1 MKNMIQN
8 LLIRSTFAL
17 TLAGLAWLPTAGFA
31 QEKGATQLM
40 QLKASQT
47 VADLKPVD
55 SSGSVA
61 MSCPKCKDSWV
72 TVVEKTGK
80 AVQPEIKHQ
89 VPKHECPGCATTIVT
104 EGHGK
109 AKTNKAVHVC
119 TENGSKDTVCCVMK
133 QGNHPTPGMDAH
145 KSHNH

>member
-1 MKNMIQN
+1 MKNMTQVRS

-17 TLAGLAWLPTAGFA
+17 AVVGLAWLPTAGLA

-40 QLKASQT
+40 QSKPSQT
-47 VADLKPVD
+47 GSDLTPAH

-61 MSCPKCKDSWV
+61 MSCPKCKDSSV

-80 AVQPEIKHQ
+80 AVQPEIKHHTL
-89 VPKHECPGCATTIVT
+89 KHECPGCATTIVT

-109 AKTNKAVHVC
+109 AKTSKAVHVC
-119 TENGSKDTVCCVMK
+119 TENGSKDAACCAMK
-133 QGNHPTPGMDAH
+133 
-145 KSHNH
+145 